1 MSAPTFASL
10 YRISVRRA
18 DGGIS
23 FRPRTHDISRPSAD
37 PMKVRMELFSNKFK
51 DKKGPASAAAKC
63 KGKKFRAFRGCL
75 RSEGKAIWAGS

>member
-51 DKKGPASAAAKC
+51 DKLDKTTAMLFCG
-63 KGKKFRAFRGCL
+63 RL
-75 RSEGKAIWAGS
+75 QAGVQ

>member
-1 MSAPTFASL
+1 MAAPTFASL

-23 FRPRTHDISRPSAD
+23 FRPKTHDTSRPSAAK
-37 PMKVRMELFSNKFK
+37 MRAQMTLF
-51 DKKGPASAAAKC
+51 ASKMTGKNIAGDC

-75 RSEGKAIWAGS
+75 RSRGAAAYRGS